1 MELNLN
7 EFLDQV
13 NSLVDYAEAARPPPI
28 IQNVSI
34 SLEMLGGMK
43 IHLYEIS
50 IILHLN
56 NQT

>member
-43 IHLYEIS
+43 ILLQFFS
-50 IILHLN
+50 DFPTLN
-56 NQT
+56 